1 MKYRILER
9 PQYPLWDEFVD
20 SSPQGSIYS
29 KSFYLDSI
37 GCSYSIGVVEDD
49 NRIIGGIVLAKNEVN
64 VFSNPLFVKFLGILY
79 GPVTGRLMGYQS
91 QTYKIDKEII
101 SQLRGWNVWSYC
113 FHPCYNNWLNFYW
126 NGYKQTTRYTY
137 QIDFSKTPDFR
148 MNYGGNVKGH
158 FKTAQKH
165 NLMIDDID
173 FEKFAEVN
181 AKTYEEQSKRA
192 PYSKKKLITV
202 LYNLAEHNCLYAK
215 AVKDCEG
222 NVHSVAAVVYDR
234 RSANLILNGT
244 DPGYKQFSGNTLLID
259 HMIDFA
265 SKNCGIFDFEGS
277 MHERIE
283 KFYRDFGGNITSYC
297 FIYKAN
303 LPTLLYH
310 CLLDTAKKW
319 S

>member
-148 MNYGGNVKGH
+148 TNYGEKAKSPLRAARKADLV
-158 FKTAQKH
+158 
-165 NLMIDDID
+165 IDDID
-173 FEKFAEVN
+173 AVAFAEVN
-181 AKTYEEQSKRA
+181 KKTYTAKSGRQ
-192 PYSKKKLITV
+192 PYGKKKLV
-202 LYNLAEHNCLYAK
+202 NLLNRLSEQKCLCMK
-215 AVKDCEG
+215 LVKDRRG
-222 NVHSVAAVVYDR
+222 NIHSVAAIVYDR

-244 DPGYKQFSGNTLLID
+244 DPAYRQFGGNSFLID
-259 HMIDFA
+259 YMIEFA
-265 SKNCGIFDFEGS
+265 SKKCGIFDFEGS

-283 KFYRDFGGNITSYC
+283 KFYHGFGGELTPYYL
-297 FIYKAN
+297 IYKAN